1 MAAERIQ
8 ELVAVG
14 HTEAPEAG
22 RMVLVLVE
30 VERTLEL
37 EAERIPE
44 LEVEHILELEEA
56 ADHKLAGSVNN
67 LDQH

>member
-1 MAAERIQ
+1 MAA
-8 ELVAVG
+8 G
-14 HTEAPEAG
+14 HTEAPGA
-22 RMVLVLVE
+22 
-30 VERTLEL
+30 ERTLEL

>member
-8 ELVAVG
+8 ELVAAG
-14 HTEAPEAG
+14 HTEAPEA
-22 RMVLVLVE
+22 
-30 VERTLEL
+30 ERTLEL

-67 LDQH
+67 